1 MAQAPTRFK
10 KLIAGKSPAAVYRVL
25 KENDFLEKTD
35 GGTRKQI
42 IALVEQA
49 CRPRESD
56 PIPIPGPTPLDSLAG
71 ELLSFL
77 SEKGVDAYYDYSG
90 AADREPTRRPWWQW
104 WRKPNPASEIKRER
118 RRGF

>member
-1 MAQAPTRFK
+1 MDGATVRLKSVVPEPGADAQAVRQ
-10 KLIAGKSPAAVYRVL
+10 LI
-25 KENDFLEKTD
+25 EE
-35 GGTRKQI
+35 I

-90 AADREPTRRPWWQW
+90 AADTEPIRRPWWQW
-104 WRKPNPASEIKRER
+104 WRKPNVSR
-118 RRGF
+118 